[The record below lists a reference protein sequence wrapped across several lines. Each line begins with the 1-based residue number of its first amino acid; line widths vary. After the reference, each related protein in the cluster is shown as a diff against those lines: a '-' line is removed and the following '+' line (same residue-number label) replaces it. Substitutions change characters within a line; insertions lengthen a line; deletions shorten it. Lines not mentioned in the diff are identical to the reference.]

1 MEVFSIGIG
10 PVRNRW
16 PEVHAYVAANGLYT
30 TVEQISV
37 LTGQIWTVG
46 VYTKLRVR
54 AEGSKGQSDRR
65 CMAIVSQFNRSVH
78 HTGNILQFDWQ
89 ITVIRWG
96 IVRLSH
102 WCSRIKGAFCAHVY

>member
-1 MEVFSIGIG
+1 MPIATRNRLEIDRKGAKWKSYRAIVEVFSIGIG

-16 PEVHAYVAANGLYT
+16 PEVHAYVSANGLYT

-65 CMAIVSQFNRSVH
+65 CMAIVSQFNHSVH
-78 HTGNILQFDWQ
+78 LLEIYCNSIG
-89 ITVIRWG
+89 
-96 IVRLSH
+96 
-102 WCSRIKGAFCAHVY
+102 K